1 MHAAEKGHATCVE
14 LLAER
19 EGGMQES
26 DGKTAF
32 MSAARNGLQKQ
43 RTSSQRG
50 RGTRR
55 LLVDEWILHG
65 TAALG
70 VAKKTGRTA
79 IASILSG

>member
-1 MHAAEKGHATCVE
+1 MQDGWDWSAPMHAAEKGHATCVD

-19 EGGMQES
+19 EGGM
-26 DGKTAF
+26 KTA
-32 MSAARNGLQKQ
+32 
-43 RTSSQRG
+43 
-50 RGTRR
+50 RR
-55 LLVDEWILHG
+55 WFGYLPG